1 MIFDPK
7 NSWSRLRLGWISRK
21 PVKIVK
27 KWLNYLVLEMF
38 LDILKK
44 FCDHSMILWEMAGDL
59 PTNGLNQPPCLL
71 RLKSQVLLNLIVQ
84 NTNLFGLFYLVGIE
98 RVSGLAVQ
106 TWSRSPRCRPFFPRV
121 GKYWWTSLE
130 WPRPQFFRPRLAF
143 LWHRGLT
150 SGRGRK
156 RTSCHLRPAK
166 KNVKMQR
173 HHFKTDCYF

>member
-1 MIFDPK
+1 M
-7 NSWSRLRLGWISRK
+7 
-21 PVKIVK
+21 
-27 KWLNYLVLEMF
+27 
-38 LDILKK
+38 
-44 FCDHSMILWEMAGDL
+44 
-59 PTNGLNQPPCLL
+59 T
-71 RLKSQVLLNLIVQ
+71 LKSQVLLNLIVQ

-166 KNVKMQR
+166 KMWKCSDIISRQTAIFNEINTLNQWQWDVT
-173 HHFKTDCYF
+173 FWFNWSNNALV